1 MIKQSPLLSLLL
13 VLCLVSCR
21 NADNSVQGLAFKDDM
36 DGQWGLLS
44 VDGSILAP
52 AGTFSNQPSAVVN
65 GLFSLP
71 DGKGTFQLYRSDA
84 PTHPVS
90 PRHFARI
97 GHFFDEVTL
106 AQETPESPILIIDRE
121 GKNIASTNQYQQYD
135 IVLAHNFSEGRA
147 LVYTRNGKYGYMD
160 TKGKMIIPPIYDCA
174 YDFQDGVALVGI
186 TNQEGE
192 SGYQVIDR
200 EGNIRFGIQLSDCL
214 LSHQFSDDLL
224 MYKEIGTRRCCYLNK
239 EGIPFIYLPESI
251 IESYQFSHKAAVFQ
265 TSTGAG
271 IINQKEKI
279 LIPANYEAAF
289 IAGKERVCLLTG
301 EHWILADFN
310 EQQLSDTL
318 YDYIGAFYGSNLAV
332 AGKQGKYLFIDR
344 QGKPIS
350 SRTYAQIME
359 DSIANRLKPQLFIRL
374 KPEKNSPAQPAEHK
388 ESQIKT
394 ETIPPQ
400 EKLPQSVKHTTQ
412 WKEISKQNPFYAE
425 AAKVVTGNL
434 EEKDADNRRMILNY
448 VEHLR
453 TSYTTKDIDFLEQ
466 LFSEHALIIV
476 GKVIKTAPQKETGYL
491 PPAQVIYNVKS
502 KREYLDR
509 LKAVFNANQTI
520 QVKFS
525 DFHIMRHP
533 TQAGLYGVSLRQ
545 GYTSDMYSDDG
556 YLFLLWDF
564 RDETAPQIHVR
575 TWQPVMLDDHTPL
588 PEEAI
593 FNIRNFNL
601 Q

>member
-71 DGKGTFQLYRSDA
+71 DGKGTFQLYQSDA

-160 TKGKMIIPPIYDCA
+160 TRGKMIIPPIYDCA

-301 EHWILADFN
+301 GHWILADFN

-388 ESQIKT
+388 ESQVKA